1 MKRFSGKR
9 LWGALVFLALGAGLA
24 ACSTQPPMPT
34 VAKVDL
40 PRFMGPWYVIGVIP
54 TFIEKDIYN
63 AIETY
68 ALAPDGTIKTTFTFN
83 QGSFD
88 GELKRYQPTGFVV
101 PNTGNAVWGMQFVWP
116 IKAEYRI
123 VYLDE
128 GYQTTIIARNARDYV
143 WLMSR
148 QASMSDQAYQGYVAQ
163 IQTMGYD
170 VSKLVRIP
178 HQLKK

>member
-1 MKRFSGKR
+1 
-9 LWGALVFLALGAGLA
+9 LA
-24 ACSTQPPMPT
+24 A
-34 VAKVDL
+34 
-40 PRFMGPWYVIGVIP
+40 
-54 TFIEKDIYN
+54 
-63 AIETY
+63 
-68 ALAPDGTIKTTFTFN
+68 DGRINTTFTFN

-101 PNTGNAVWGMQFVWP
+101 PNTGNAVWSMQFVWP

-148 QASMSDQAYQGYVAQ
+148 QANMSDQAYQGYVAQ

>member
-1 MKRFSGKR
+1 MKKT
-9 LWGALVFLALGAGLA
+9 LVSSLCVLLGA
-24 ACSTQPPMPT
+24 CSSMAPIPT
-34 VAKVDL
+34 VKEVKL
-40 PRFMGPWYVIGVIP
+40 NQFMGDWYVIACIP
-54 TFIEKDIYN
+54 TFIEKGVHN
-63 AIETY
+63 GIESY
-68 ALAPDGTIKTTFTFN
+68 ALAADGSINTTFTFN

-101 PNTGNAVWGMQFVWP
+101 PNSGNAVWGMQFIWP

-148 QASMSDQAYQGYVAQ
+148 QANMSDQAYQGYVAQ

>member
-1 MKRFSGKR
+1 MSLTMKKTLISS
-9 LWGALVFLALGAGLA
+9 LCVFLG
-24 ACSTQPPMPT
+24 ACSSMAPIPT
-34 VAKVDL
+34 VKEVKL
-40 PRFMGPWYVIGVIP
+40 NQFMGDWYVIACIP
-54 TFIEKDIYN
+54 TFIEKGVHN
-63 AIETY
+63 GIESY
-68 ALAPDGTIKTTFTFN
+68 ALADDGRIKTTFTFN

-101 PNTGNAVWGMQFVWP
+101 PNTGNAVWGMQFIWP

-123 VYLDE
+123 AYLDE
-128 GYQTTIIARNARDYV
+128 AYQTTIIARNARDYV

-178 HQLKK
+178 HQPKP